1 MPDAYIWK
9 NLSLHLIF
17 NLKEELIK
25 KEVIKYPIHVTA
37 AVEVQVD
44 AISNCLG

>member
-1 MPDAYIWK
+1 MPDVYIWK

-17 NLKEELIK
+17 DLKEELIR
-25 KEVIKYPIHVTA
+25 KEVIEYPNHVTA
-37 AVEVQVD
+37 AVEMQVD